1 VTRFMATMWLT
12 FKCVVSL
19 GAVACGAWIFFTLT
33 SAGMPWLGGP
43 LLALSGML
51 FLAAAP
57 WTFRGWGIYSRAA
70 GLAGL
75 FFGIALAIMGAR
87 YSLGENAAIVSA
99 VFITSAF
106 FVLGSI
112 YVLVRRKSA
121 E

>member
-1 VTRFMATMWLT
+1 MRRMDFLYAY
-12 FKCVVSL
+12 F
-19 GAVACGAWIFFTLT
+19 CGNALARWSFARPF
-33 SAGMPWLGGP
+33 GN
-43 LLALSGML
+43 ALSC
-51 FLAAAP
+51 
-57 WTFRGWGIYSRAA
+57 RGSVDVQGLGIYSRAA

-87 YSLGENAAIVSA
+87 YSLGESAAIVSA